1 MDHLEKLSSALDDLR
16 KTETV
21 CDFMIKVGEESFPVH
36 RNVLIAASD
45 YFRAMLSHDT
55 KERQEGFVDMKE
67 VEPDA
72 VKLCIK
78 FMYTGATTVTMEV
91 VENVLPAAGIMQLNA
106 LSENCVEVL
115 EENVKAENCISVLKL
130 ARTHS
135 FTDLEENALE
145 LFRENYNFEEFGDF
159 VELEKEG
166 LVERISD
173 FSLRNELAWEI
184 MINWIKLNVE
194 VRSKDILEFIK
205 LLDWDPFPSTLLLE
219 KLQAEPVFIENQK
232 CKDFLM
238 IQLFSNLA
246 RLKYGISVNNCLIL
260 HKFSEEYEHVTN
272 QAKVIICEF
281 LKNQI
286 NLISKDERFQSL
298 SRETFMEI
306 FRTSHSNCFCD
317 ESARWDALMTW
328 IKHDNERKTLLP
340 KLVEYIRFDRLSEDF
355 LKNKI
360 PNESLF
366 SEYPECYETI
376 FEALHVRSS
385 MDKNYIAVLYPGGKI
400 YTMNFADHSWRKLP
414 DLPSEGIIDG
424 LFTIHNKLC
433 VLLGC
438 ILLYLSENGSE
449 WLKRRII
456 EESPDDETCAK
467 IVTYG
472 NCVYVVQ
479 NEMLGCYDS
488 STNEWKE
495 SFPGC
500 GFEQFFAAM
509 NKDRIWVA
517 GTEETSKFFSLSLNS
532 WGDVRRSSK
541 KSENFSM
548 AQLEENIYSI
558 GLITPEKKK
567 SHHRVVR
574 YKDSDWKRIGD
585 FPVDVATKSFAFTVN
600 DRLLVLL
607 SGTFYIYDELGD
619 SWGVFCKLPIYKKGG
634 LISSDKTSPTLN
646 PISVCGFK
654 GNLDNIGKVELG

>member
-16 KTETV
+16 KNETA
-21 CDFMIKVGEESFPVH
+21 CDFMIKVGEELFPVH

-55 KERQEGFVDMKE
+55 KERQEGVVDMKE

-72 VKLCIK
+72 VKLCIE

-173 FSLRNELAWEI
+173 FSLRNELAWEVI
-184 MINWIKLNVE
+184 INWIKLNVE
-194 VRSKDILEFIK
+194 ERSKDILEFIK
-205 LLDWDPFPSTLLLE
+205 LLDWDPSPSTLLLE

-238 IQLFSNLA
+238 IQLFSNL
-246 RLKYGISVNNCLIL
+246 
-260 HKFSEEYEHVTN
+260 
-272 QAKVIICEF
+272 
-281 LKNQI
+281 
-286 NLISKDERFQSL
+286 SL

-306 FRTSHSNCFCD
+306 FRTSHPNCFCD

-340 KLVEYIRFDRLSEDF
+340 KLVEYIRFDRLSDDF

-360 PNESLF
+360 NNESLL
-366 SEYPECYETI
+366 SEYPECYKTI

-400 YTMNFADHSWRKLP
+400 YTINFADRSWRKLP

-449 WLKRRII
+449 WLKRRIMK
-456 EESPDDETCAK
+456 ESPDDETCAK

-472 NCVYVVQ
+472 NCVYVVK

-488 STNEWKE
+488 SNNEWKE

-500 GFEQFFAAM
+500 GFDQFYAAM
-509 NKDRIWVA
+509 NKDGIFA
-517 GTEETSKFFSLSLNS
+517 SGTNESSKYFSLSSNS
-532 WGDVRRSSK
+532 WGNVNRASK
-541 KSENFSM
+541 KSQNFSV
-548 AQLEENIYSI
+548 AQLKGDIYAI
-558 GLITPEKKK
+558 GSFTPDKKK
-567 SHHRVVR
+567 HYRVLR
-574 YKDSDWKRIGD
+574 YKGNEWWKTGD

-600 DRLLVLL
+600 DRLFVLL
-607 SGTFYIYDELGD
+607 SGSFYIYDELGD
-619 SWGVFCKLPIYKKGG
+619 SWGVLCKLPIYSKGG
-634 LISSDKTSPTLN
+634 LISSDKTSQL
-646 PISVCGFK
+646 
-654 GNLDNIGKVELG
+654 